1 MKKVKRIFIE
11 GKDCFVIFEGKEI
24 RLHPVTPENGR
35 TRLNIYTFI
44 PKYIKGYEE
53 PQYQYDEPDSSD
65 TVDSLE
71 IEGLSIWASTDEDM
85 NVSWYIDRK

>member
-24 RLHPVTPENGR
+24 RLHPVTPENGK
-35 TRLNIYTFI
+35 TPLNVYRYT
-44 PKYIKGYEE
+44 PKHVEGYKE
-53 PQYQYDEPDSSD
+53 PQYTNEPDSSD
-65 TVDSLE
+65 TINSLE
-71 IEGLSIWASTDEDM
+71 IEDLFIWASTDEDM